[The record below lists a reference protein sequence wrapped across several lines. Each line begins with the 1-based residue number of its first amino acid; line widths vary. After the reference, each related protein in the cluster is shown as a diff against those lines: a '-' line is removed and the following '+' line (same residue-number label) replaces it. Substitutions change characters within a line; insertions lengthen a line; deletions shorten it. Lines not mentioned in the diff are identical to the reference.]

1 MNNVDENIQRELY
14 LLIAKFLSKGPCSR
28 ATEALTEELVEHKLL
43 RRRTDWR
50 GQEHDQTY
58 EETIAENRH
67 IPDDFLLRV
76 AERLVPLV
84 EQCVPG
90 SAPGFRSLLGAGRQ
104 SMLRTSS
111 ETNTPSVSSLAVC
124 HHGAPLLPPVKRR
137 IPGNI
142 GQVLCSREI
151 SGTSSIRNVAQPNL
165 YTKLSMHRRILGH
178 LSAVYCV
185 LFDRSGECII
195 TGADD
200 SLVKIWSSEDGRL
213 LATLRG
219 HQAEISD
226 IAVNYENNLIAAGS
240 CDKVIR
246 VWSLKS
252 TQPIAVLQG
261 HTGMITSLQ
270 FCPSPLNES
279 RYLVSTGGDGTVCF
293 WKWDLSTLKF
303 EPKPIR
309 FIEKSRPGTQMVC
322 SSFSPGGSFL
332 VSGSTDHIIRIYQM
346 TPGPPERI
354 AELDVHNDHVDS
366 IQFSHKGDRFLSGS
380 RDGTARI
387 WYFHRSAWKHILV
400 DVSKRLPG
408 SPLVE
413 ESVRAL
419 KPRVTMVGWDLWDQ
433 HVITAVNDNTL
444 KVWEAA
450 TGNLSLVLSGHQDEV
465 FVLEAHPT
473 DPRILLSAG
482 HDGYV
487 ILWDLRIGEK
497 ITSFYNSLEG
507 QGHGAVFDC
516 KFSSDG
522 LKFACTDSHGH
533 LCIFG
538 YGSSDRY
545 SRVPSEQFFHT
556 DYRPLIRDSNNYVL
570 DEQTQT
576 DPHLMPPPFLVDVDG
591 NPHPIHFQRLVPG
604 HGSNVRGP
612 PRPAPQ
618 PPPTPRED
626 VPPLL
631 AEIEAAE
638 AAEAHGRLPLPALQS
653 PPPHGQGPVPPLQS
667 PGGSRNQGMRQMGDV
682 EGVRLVH
689 GNIPVIQ
696 DVSDADIS
704 AWRNRRIVPPRKP
717 SVAKCGEERRLL
729 LGREEMLHYL
739 REKKRRALPS
749 TSKRITVQVPETRPV
764 EERPNQAARRTSNR
778 RTAGQHSR
786 GTRRPAYS
794 TRAAA
799 ALDVEE
805 SAEEEAAATPSDTE
819 EEDDE
824 EEWSESSSE
833 SSEYSDWTEEVGLRT
848 QQQTENRRPRRV
860 CRVLST
866 SDEEGAE
873 PSSETAAQPGPS
885 SPQRQSKAKKESKKS
900 KKPTKKKRPSKKPKV
915 DEVQE
920 LLTLYQ
926 PPDWLTCTVNRI
938 SPYVPQLGDE
948 VYYLRQGHELYVK
961 EVMATKCYDI
971 NPKKQCYYKLRLK
984 AEELCR
990 IVSLHYSAGP
1000 PTLCCLK
1007 LALINPETGSSTGAT
1022 FTVKYHDMPDVL
1034 DFLILRQTYDQSI
1047 SRNWRPGDRFRSVI
1061 DETWWAGEITDRSP
1075 FQTEFVES
1083 HFQCFTVTWDTG
1095 EVERMSPWDLQPVTE
1110 RDPGNPD
1117 LSAQDTDASGAA
1129 TSNIPLTDEERL
1141 LLAYE
1146 PEDSDWLGEGR
1157 DAMTERLVAGLE
1169 ALSQLNFAGPFVY
1182 PVDVHAYPDY
1192 WTVVPYP
1199 TDLSNLREKLLNKY
1213 YRRVAALQ
1221 WEVKQLEK
1229 NARLYNEEESQIVR
1243 NSSKLVS
1250 VLNTFIRDS
1259 SCNDILSLCGDEEAI
1274 EGDVEVKVDNMSE
1287 ESADEGDTSQ
1297 DSGVSGSRKR
1307 KRESSSERPN
1317 KQIKREQPPSPPVEP
1332 WLQSAHEL
1340 LDFLVSREDATPFRH
1355 PVDLNEWPDY
1365 TDVVAEPMDFSTV
1378 YQRLENNLYED
1389 PEAFV
1394 RDVRLIFSNS
1404 RAYNT
1409 IPRSRIYSMTI
1420 RLSAMFEDRVDSVLR
1435 DWYESAS
1442 GGARRTRLRTMRLL
1456 ESHAPISSGASRQR
1470 MPHSGDHAASSSSRA
1485 SSSGLDPSF
1494 EAVNTRENRTRSLAT
1509 RAATTSELDQRN
1521 GQRYPSRT
1529 ETRSSSRANPQ
1540 SRHERDDDNV
1550 FDNDGLSGIGRS
1562 TRSTRSSA
1570 RRELVMRIPT
1580 SRIQQSIEEEAVSNG
1595 PVTSR
1600 YATRRTSSLA
1610 QSSTSVNEEE
1620 SDEDECE
1627 EEGEEDEEDEE
1638 EGGGSEEGEEQGDD
1652 SEEEGDE
1659 DEEEEDDEDEDEEE
1673 ESEDSADESRPQTR
1687 RKAAR
1692 PTHRPTVTVRTNRLA
1707 AKTSNTRT
1715 SRSKPSAS
1723 STQRRTSETS
1733 ETSHRNDNAPCR
1745 RSLRRNS
1752 SVRRVRYNENDSDS
1766 ESDSAGNEI
1775 IRVSSRGRIRKP
1787 AIRMQDYVE

>member
-1 MNNVDENIQRELY
+1 MNEEDDNIQRELF
-14 LLIAKFLSKGPCSR
+14 LLIAKYLSKGPCKR
-28 ATEALTEELVEHKLL
+28 AGSVLLEELAEHRLL
-43 RRRTDWR
+43 GRRIDWT

-58 EETIAENRH
+58 EETIAGIRH
-67 IPDDFLLRV
+67 IPDNFLLRIV
-76 AERLVPLV
+76 HRLGPLV

-90 SAPGFRSLLGAGRQ
+90 STPGFRSLLGTGRQ
-104 SMLRTSS
+104 SLLRTSS
-111 ETNTPSVSSLAVC
+111 DISTPSVSSLAVC

-226 IAVNYENNLIAAGS
+226 IAVNYENSLIAAGS

-252 TQPIAVLQG
+252 TAPIAVLQG

-293 WKWDLSTLKF
+293 WKWDLGTLTF
-303 EPKPIR
+303 DLKPIR

-346 TPGPPERI
+346 APGPPERI

-400 DVSKRLPG
+400 DVSKRLPD
-408 SPLVE
+408 SPMVE

-433 HVITAVNDNTL
+433 HVVTAVNDNTL

-473 DPRILLSAG
+473 DPHILLSAG

-497 ITSFYNSLEG
+497 IVSFYNSLEG

-545 SRVPSEQFFHT
+545 NQVPSEQFFHT

-591 NPHPIHFQRLVPG
+591 NPHPLHFQQLVPG

-612 PRPAPQ
+612 PRPVPQ
-618 PPPTPRED
+618 PPPTPRENI
-626 VPPLL
+626 PPLL

-638 AAEAHGRLPLPALQS
+638 AAQAQGRLIIPAIQS
-653 PPPHGQGPVPPLQS
+653 PPAHGQGPVPPLQS

-689 GNIPVIQ
+689 GNVPVIQ
-696 DVSDADIS
+696 DVSDADTA
-704 AWRNRRIVPPRKP
+704 AWRNRRIVPNRKP
-717 SVAKCGEERRLL
+717 SVAKYDEERRLMQ
-729 LGREEMLHYL
+729 GREEMLHYL

-749 TSKRITVQVPETRPV
+749 TSKRITVHVPEPRPV
-764 EERPNQAARRTSNR
+764 QEKTQQAARRASNR

-786 GTRRPAYS
+786 GVRRPAYS

-799 ALDVEE
+799 TLDVEE

-848 QQQTENRRPRRV
+848 QQQTENRRTRRV

-866 SDEEGAE
+866 SEEETTE
-873 PSSETAAQPGPS
+873 PAQPGPS
-885 SPQRQSKAKKESKKS
+885 SPQRQPKVKKESKKS
-900 KKPTKKKRPSKKPKV
+900 KKPTKKKKPSKKPKAG

-926 PPDWLTCTVNRI
+926 PPDWLICTVNRI
-938 SPYVPQLGDE
+938 SPYVPQIGDE
-948 VYYLRQGHELYVK
+948 IYYLRQGHELYVK
-961 EVMATKCYDI
+961 EVMATKCYEI
-971 NPKKQCYYKLRLK
+971 NPKKQCFYKLRLK
-984 AEELCR
+984 GEELCR
-990 IVSLHYSAGP
+990 IVSLHYSVGP

-1007 LALINPETGSSTGAT
+1007 LALINPETGNSTGAS

-1034 DFLILRQTYDQSI
+1034 DFLILRQTFDRAVG
-1047 SRNWRPGDRFRSVI
+1047 RNWRPGDRFRSVI

-1075 FQTEFVES
+1075 FQTEFPDT
-1083 HFQCFTVTWDTG
+1083 HFQCFTVRWDTG

-1117 LSAQDTDASGAA
+1117 LSAQDMDASGAA
-1129 TSNIPLTDEERL
+1129 TSNIPLTDEERIS
-1141 LLAYE
+1141 LAYE
-1146 PEDSDWLGEGR
+1146 PNEPDWFGEGR
-1157 DAMTERLVAGLE
+1157 EVMTERLVPGLE

-1182 PVDVHAYPDY
+1182 PVDVQAYPDY
-1192 WTVVPYP
+1192 WSVVPYP
-1199 TDLSNLREKLLNKY
+1199 TDLHTLREKLLHKY
-1213 YRRVAALQ
+1213 YRRVLSLL
-1221 WEVKQLEK
+1221 WEVKQLER

-1243 NSSKLVS
+1243 NSSKLVT
-1250 VLNTFIRDS
+1250 VLSAFIRDS
-1259 SCNDILSLCGDEEAI
+1259 TCIDILSLCDDEEAI
-1274 EGDVEVKVDNMSE
+1274 VDGDVEVQVDNMSE
-1287 ESADEGDTSQ
+1287 ESAGEGESSQ
-1297 DSGVSGSRKR
+1297 GSAVPGSRKR
-1307 KRESSSERPN
+1307 KRGSSSERPN
-1317 KQIKREQPPSPPVEP
+1317 KHIKREPSPSPPVEP
-1332 WLQSAHEL
+1332 WMQSAHEL

-1355 PVDLNEWPDY
+1355 PVDLNEFPDY
-1365 TDVVAEPMDFSTV
+1365 TEVVSEAMDFSTV
-1378 YQRLENNLYED
+1378 YQRLENNLYTD
-1389 PEAFV
+1389 PDTFV

-1409 IPRSRIYSMTI
+1409 MPRSRIYSMTI
-1420 RLSAMFEDRVDSVLR
+1420 RLSAMFEDRIDNVLS

-1442 GGARRTRLRTMRLL
+1442 GGARRTRLRTIRLL
-1456 ESHAPISSGASRQR
+1456 ESHAPDSNGVPRQR
-1470 MPHSGDHAASSSSRA
+1470 MPHSGSQTNTASSSDVGSN
-1485 SSSGLDPSF
+1485 SDSLS
-1494 EAVNTRENRTRSLAT
+1494 TRESRTRSIAT
-1509 RAATTSELDQRN
+1509 RASVTSQSEQVN
-1521 GQRYPSRT
+1521 GYRHQTDRT
-1529 ETRSSSRANPQ
+1529 ETRGNSRANPQ
-1540 SRHERDDDNV
+1540 SRHSR
-1550 FDNDGLSGIGRS
+1550 DNDNAFVGTELLANGRP

-1570 RRELVMRIPT
+1570 RRELVMRFPA
-1580 SRIQQSIEEEAVSNG
+1580 SRIRQNSQEEAVTNG
-1595 PVTSR
+1595 PTIGR
-1600 YATRRTSSLA
+1600 YSTRRSASLA
-1610 QSSTSVNEEE
+1610 QRSASVNDEE
-1620 SDEDECE
+1620 SED
-1627 EEGEEDEEDEE
+1627 EGEEEEEEEEEVGEEEQEESDEEDEE
-1638 EGGGSEEGEEQGDD
+1638 QGGD
-1652 SEEEGDE
+1652 SEGDE
-1659 DEEEEDDEDEDEEE
+1659 DEDDEEDDEEEEDE
-1673 ESEDSADESRPQTR
+1673 SDDSREGSRHQTR
-1687 RKAAR
+1687 RKTAR
-1692 PTHRPTVTVRTNRLA
+1692 PTHRPTVALRTNR
-1707 AKTSNTRT
+1707 TPTTNTR
-1715 SRSKPSAS
+1715 SNRAKPSTS
-1723 STQRRTSETS
+1723 SARRTSETS
-1733 ETSHRNDNAPCR
+1733 QSNASAPTR

-1752 SVRRVRYNENDSDS
+1752 SVRHVRYNENDSDS
-1766 ESDSAGNEI
+1766 ESDSVGNEI
-1775 IRVSSRGRIRKP
+1775 IGVSSRGRVRKP

>member
-1 MNNVDENIQRELY
+1 MNSADENIQRELY
-14 LLIAKFLSKGPCSR
+14 LLIAKFLSKGPCVR
-28 ATEALTEELVEHKLL
+28 AGAALTEELADHKLL
-43 RRRTDWR
+43 RRRLDWR

-67 IPDDFLLRV
+67 IPDDFLLRL

-90 SAPGFRSLLGAGRQ
+90 SASGIRSLLGVGRQ
-104 SMLRTSS
+104 SMLRTCS
-111 ETNTPSVSSLAVC
+111 ETSKPSVSSLAVC
-124 HHGAPLLPPVKRR
+124 HHGAPLLPSVKRR

-226 IAVNYENNLIAAGS
+226 IAVNYENNLIASGS

-246 VWSLKS
+246 VWSLTS

-293 WKWDLSTLKF
+293 WKWDLATLKF
-303 EPKPIR
+303 ESKPIR

-408 SPLVE
+408 SPAVE

-473 DPRILLSAG
+473 DPHILLSAG

-516 KFSSDG
+516 KFSSNG

-591 NPHPIHFQRLVPG
+591 NPHPLHFQRLVPG
-604 HGSNVRGP
+604 HGSNVRSP

-626 VPPLL
+626 LPPLL

-638 AAEAHGRLPLPALQS
+638 AAEAQGRLMAPVIQS

-689 GNIPVIQ
+689 GNVPVIQ

-704 AWRNRRIVPPRKP
+704 AWKNRRIVPNRKP
-717 SVAKCGEERRLL
+717 SIAKYDEERRLL

-749 TSKRITVQVPETRPV
+749 TSKRITVHVPEPRSV
-764 EERPNQAARRTSNR
+764 EERPQQAARRASNR
-778 RTAGQHSR
+778 RTTGQHSR

-819 EEDDE
+819 EEEE

-848 QQQTENRRPRRV
+848 QQQNENRRPRRV

-866 SDEEGAE
+866 SEEEGTE
-873 PSSETAAQPGPS
+873 QAQPGPS
-885 SPQRQSKAKKESKKS
+885 SPQRQPKVKKESKKS
-900 KKPTKKKRPSKKPKV
+900 KKPAKKKRPSKKPKV

-920 LLTLYQ
+920 LLSLYQ

-961 EVMATKCYDI
+961 EVMATKCYEI

-984 AEELCR
+984 SEELCR
-990 IVSLHYSAGP
+990 IVSLHYSVGP

-1007 LALINPETGSSTGAT
+1007 LALINPENGSSTGGT

-1034 DFLILRQTYDQSI
+1034 DFLILRQAFDRSI
-1047 SRNWRPGDRFRSVI
+1047 SLNWRPGDRFRSVI

-1146 PEDSDWLGEGR
+1146 PDDSEWLGEGR
-1157 DAMTERLVAGLE
+1157 EAMTQRLVTALE

-1182 PVDVHAYPDY
+1182 PVDVQAYPDY

-1199 TDLSNLREKLLNKY
+1199 SDLSTLREKLLNKY
-1213 YRRVAALQ
+1213 YRRVPALQ

-1250 VLNTFIRDS
+1250 VLNAFIRDP
-1259 SCNDILSLCGDEEAI
+1259 SCNDILSMCGDEEAI
-1274 EGDVEVKVDNMSE
+1274 EGEVEVKVDNMSE
-1287 ESADEGDTSQ
+1287 ESADEGGASQ
-1297 DSGVSGSRKR
+1297 DSAVSGPCKR

-1317 KQIKREQPPSPPVEP
+1317 KQIKREPPPPPPVEP

-1355 PVDLNEWPDY
+1355 PVDLNELSDY
-1365 TDVVAEPMDFSTV
+1365 TDVVAVPMDFSTV

-1456 ESHAPISSGASRQR
+1456 ESQAPSDSGVSRQR
-1470 MPHSGDHAASSSSRA
+1470 MPPSGSHAASSA
-1485 SSSGLDPSF
+1485 VSSSSVGSSSDSL
-1494 EAVNTRENRTRSLAT
+1494 NTRDNRTRSVAT
-1509 RAATTSELDQRN
+1509 RAAATSELDHRN
-1521 GQRYPSRT
+1521 GYGHSTRT
-1529 ETRSSSRANPQ
+1529 ETRGSSRANPQ
-1540 SRHERDDDNV
+1540 SRHERDNDNV
-1550 FDNDGLSGIGRS
+1550 FDDAGSLGGGRS

-1570 RRELVMRIPT
+1570 RRELVMRFPA
-1580 SRIQQSIEEEAVSNG
+1580 SRIQQGTHEEAVSNG

-1600 YATRRTSSLA
+1600 YVTRRSSSLA
-1610 QSSTSVNEEE
+1610 QSSINEEE
-1620 SDEDECE
+1620 SDEEEEEEEEE
-1627 EEGEEDEEDEE
+1627 EEGEEGE
-1638 EGGGSEEGEEQGDD
+1638 EGSEDGEEQGDD

-1659 DEEEEDDEDEDEEE
+1659 DEEDEEEDDDDDDED
-1673 ESEDSADESRPQTR
+1673 ESEDSADDSRHQTR

-1692 PTHRPTVTVRTNRLA
+1692 PTHRPTVTVRTKRSAANTNTTSSNRS
-1707 AKTSNTRT
+1707 KQN
-1715 SRSKPSAS
+1715 SRSS
-1723 STQRRTSETS
+1723 RRTSETS
-1733 ETSHRNDNAPCR
+1733 QRNDNAPSR

-1766 ESDSAGNEI
+1766 ESDSVGNEVI
-1775 IRVSSRGRIRKP
+1775 GVSSRGRVRKP

>member
-1 MNNVDENIQRELY
+1 MMNSEDEDIQRELY
-14 LLIAKFLSKGPCSR
+14 FLIAKFLSKGPCSR
-28 ATEALTEELVEHKLL
+28 AGSALKEELAEHRLL
-43 RRRTDWR
+43 RRRVDWR
-50 GQEHDQTY
+50 GEEHDQTY

-67 IPDDFLLRV
+67 IPDDFLLRI
-76 AERLVPLV
+76 ANRLAPLV

-90 SAPGFRSLLGAGRQ
+90 SVEGYRSLLGAGRQ
-104 SMLRTSS
+104 NLLRTSA
-111 ETNTPSVSSLAVC
+111 ETNKPSVSSLAVC

-185 LFDRSGECII
+185 LFDRSGECIV

-226 IAVNYENNLIAAGS
+226 IAISYENNLVAAGS

-246 VWSLKS
+246 VWSIKS
-252 TQPIAVLQG
+252 TTPIAVLQG

-279 RYLVSTGGDGTVCF
+279 RYLMSTGGDGTVCF
-293 WKWDLSTLKF
+293 WKWDLATLTF
-303 EPKPIR
+303 DSKPIR

-387 WYFHRSAWKHILV
+387 WYFHRSTWKHILV
-400 DVSKRLPG
+400 DVSKRLPNS
-408 SPLVE
+408 SPIE

-450 TGNLSLVLSGHQDEV
+450 TGNLSLVLTGHQDEV

-473 DPRILLSAG
+473 DPHILLSAG

-487 ILWDLRIGEK
+487 ILWDLRTGEK

-516 KFSSDG
+516 KFSPDG
-522 LKFACTDSHGH
+522 LKFASTDSHGH

-545 SRVPSEQFFHT
+545 SQVPSEQFFHT

-591 NPHPIHFQRLVPG
+591 NPHPLHYQRLVPG

-612 PRPAPQ
+612 PRPAPH

-626 VPPLL
+626 LPPLL

-638 AAEAHGRLPLPALQS
+638 AAEAQERQIGAALQS
-653 PPPHGQGPVPPLQS
+653 PPPHGQGAVPPLQS
-667 PGGSRNQGMRQMGDV
+667 PGGSRNYGMRQMGDV

-689 GNIPVIQ
+689 GNVPVIQ
-696 DVSDADIS
+696 DVSDSDTA
-704 AWRNRRIVPPRKP
+704 AWRNRRIVPDRKP
-717 SVAKCGEERRLL
+717 SIAKYDEERRLI
-729 LGREEMLHYL
+729 LGREEMLRYL

-749 TSKRITVQVPETRPV
+749 TSKRITVHVPEPPRTV
-764 EERPNQAARRTSNR
+764 EERPQQAARRTSNR
-778 RTAGQHSR
+778 RNAGQTSR
-786 GTRRPAYS
+786 GTRRSAYS

-799 ALDVEE
+799 ALEEE

-819 EEDDE
+819 EEDE
-824 EEWSESSSE
+824 EDEWSESSSE

-866 SDEEGAE
+866 SEEEGTE
-873 PSSETAAQPGPS
+873 PAQPGPS
-885 SPQRQSKAKKESKKS
+885 SPQRQPKVKKESKKS
-900 KKPTKKKRPSKKPKV
+900 KKPAKKKKPSKKPKV

-926 PPDWLTCTVNRI
+926 PPDWLICTVNRI
-938 SPYVPQLGDE
+938 SPYVPQIGDE
-948 VYYLRQGHELYVK
+948 VYYFRQGHELYVK
-961 EVMATKCYDI
+961 EVMVMKSYEI
-971 NPKKQCYYKLRLK
+971 NPKKQCFYKLRLK
-984 AEELCR
+984 GEELCR

-1007 LALINPETGSSTGAT
+1007 LALINPETGNSTGAT
-1022 FTVKYHDMPDVL
+1022 FTVKYHDVADVL
-1034 DFLILRQTYDQSI
+1034 DFLILRQAYDISI
-1047 SRNWRPGDRFRSVI
+1047 NRNWRPGDRFRSVI

-1075 FQTEFVES
+1075 FQTEFPDS
-1083 HFQCFTVTWDTG
+1083 HFQCFTVRWDTG

-1129 TSNIPLTDEERL
+1129 TSNIPLTDEDRQT
-1141 LLAYE
+1141 LAYVPDE
-1146 PEDSDWLGEGR
+1146 ESEWLGEGR
-1157 DAMTERLVAGLE
+1157 DAMTQRLVTGLE
-1169 ALSQLNFAGPFVY
+1169 ALSQLYLAGPFVY
-1182 PVDVHAYPDY
+1182 PVDVHEYPDY
-1192 WTVVPYP
+1192 WSVVPYP
-1199 TDLSNLREKLLNKY
+1199 TDLNTVREKLLNKY
-1213 YRRVAALQ
+1213 YRRVTSLL
-1221 WEVKQLEK
+1221 WEVKQLER

-1243 NSSKLVS
+1243 NSTKLVS
-1250 VLNTFIRDS
+1250 ILNAFIRDS
-1259 SCNDILSLCGDEEAI
+1259 SCNDILSLCEDEEGI
-1274 EGDVEVKVDNMSE
+1274 ENGEVEVEHMSE
-1287 ESADEGDTSQ
+1287 ESAGEGENSQ
-1297 DSGVSGSRKR
+1297 DSAVSGSRKR
-1307 KRESSSERPN
+1307 KRESSSSERSN
-1317 KQIKREQPPSPPVEP
+1317 KQIKREQAPPVEP
-1332 WLQSAHEL
+1332 WMQSAHEL

-1355 PVDLNEWPDY
+1355 PVDLNDFPDY
-1365 TDVVAEPMDFSTV
+1365 TEVVAEPMDFSSV
-1378 YQRLENNLYED
+1378 YRQLEDNLYTD

-1409 IPRSRIYSMTI
+1409 IPRSRIYGMTI
-1420 RLSAMFEDRVDSVLR
+1420 RLAAMFEDRVDSVLR

-1456 ESHAPISSGASRQR
+1456 GSQAPSGSGLPRHRASHSDTQ
-1470 MPHSGDHAASSSSRA
+1470 AASSAVAHSSRA
-1485 SSSGLDPSF
+1485 GSSSDALI
-1494 EAVNTRENRTRSLAT
+1494 TRESRTRSVAT
-1509 RAATTSELDQRN
+1509 RAATTSVSDQRN
-1521 GQRYPSRT
+1521 GYGHAVTSRT
-1529 ETRSSSRANPQ
+1529 ETRGSSRVNPQ
-1540 SRHERDDDNV
+1540 SHHDRDNDNV
-1550 FDNDGLSGIGRS
+1550 FDDTESGRQ

-1570 RRELVMRIPT
+1570 RRELVMRFPA
-1580 SRIQQSIEEEAVSNG
+1580 SRIQDNGQEESVSNG
-1595 PVTSR
+1595 PLTSR
-1600 YATRRTSSLA
+1600 YSTRRSASLA
-1610 QSSTSVNEEE
+1610 RGSTSVNGEE
-1620 SDEDECE
+1620 SDDEEEVEEEE
-1627 EEGEEDEEDEE
+1627 EEGEEDGEE
-1638 EGGGSEEGEEQGDD
+1638 GSEEGEEQGDD
-1652 SEEEGDE
+1652 SEEG
-1659 DEEEEDDEDEDEEE
+1659 DEEEQEEEDEEDEDEEE
-1673 ESEDSADESRPQTR
+1673 DEDSDDSAVESRLQTR
-1687 RKAAR
+1687 RKTAR
-1692 PTHRPTVTVRTNRLA
+1692 PTHRPTVTVRTKGSANTSKARSNR
-1707 AKTSNTRT
+1707 RT
-1715 SRSKPSAS
+1715 SSAS
-1723 STQRRTSETS
+1723 SSRRTSETS
-1733 ETSHRNDNAPCR
+1733 QRNVTPAPSR

-1752 SVRRVRYNENDSDS
+1752 SARRVRYNENDSDS
-1766 ESDSAGNEI
+1766 ESDSLGNEVI
-1775 IRVSSRGRIRKP
+1775 GVSSRGRVRKP